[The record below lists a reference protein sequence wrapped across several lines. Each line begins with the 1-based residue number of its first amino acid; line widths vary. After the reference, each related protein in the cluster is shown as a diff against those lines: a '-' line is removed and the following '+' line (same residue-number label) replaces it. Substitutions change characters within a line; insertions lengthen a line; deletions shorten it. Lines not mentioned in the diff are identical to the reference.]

1 MSSSSQ
7 VLYIQ
12 PNGYEVKITI
22 GSISMSHPVEKF
34 PFYKLINSLNSLYEQ
49 TVEFLLQRLTAVPL
63 YNILT

>member
-1 MSSSSQ
+1 
-7 VLYIQ
+7 
-12 PNGYEVKITI
+12 
-22 GSISMSHPVEKF
+22 MSHPVEKF